1 MKCEKYHRLIGDY
14 LENSIKPAAKAGLDA
29 HLLTCADC
37 RELLNDFRQIAEKAK
52 ELDTETPSDDVWPSI
67 RAHVLA
73 VRRDERLRDAAKK
86 ERFAPVFGRPRARWA
101 WAGALVLVGAA
112 VGLVVGLRPWKSAV
126 FQPAALAAETQTMA
140 KLAEAEKHYQLA
152 IQAMTEAV
160 STGQTGFDFR
170 VAALFARDLTAV
182 NSAIAACR
190 AAVTAEPGNLD
201 ARVFLLAAYQKKVD
215 VLNGFIDMNKK
226 SPSPVKAGASL

>member
-29 HLLTCADC
+29 HLQACADC

-52 ELDTETPSDDVWPSI
+52 ELDTETPSEDVWPSI

-73 VRRDERLRDAAKK
+73 VRRDERLRGAAKK
-86 ERFAPVFGRPRARWA
+86 ERFASVFGRPRVRWA

-126 FQPAALAAETQTMA
+126 FQPAAPSAESQTMA
-140 KLAEAEKHYQLA
+140 KLAEAENHYRLA
-152 IQAMTEAV
+152 IQALTEAV
-160 STGQTGFDFR
+160 STGKTGFDFR
-170 VAALFARDLTAV
+170 IAALFARDLVAV
-182 NSAIAACR
+182 ESALVVCR
-190 AAVTAEPGNLD
+190 AAVTAEPGNVE
-201 ARVFLLAAYQKKVD
+201 AMVFLLAAYQKKVD
-215 VLNGFIDMNKK
+215 VLNGFIDMNKT
-226 SPSPVKAGASL
+226 SPSPMKPGASL